1 MKNKI
6 KIDFAFNFRIDSDE
20 IRNFYK
26 KNWSNDIIL
35 ANKNFYKWNFIEKSI
50 KFKKD
55 YNCIAVSQSNKI
67 LGIMGLSRRDFFLEK
82 KNKWC

>member
-6 KIDFAFNFRIDSDE
+6 KIDFAFNFQIDSDE

-35 ANKNFYKWNFIEKSI
+35 ANKNFL
-50 KFKKD
+50 
-55 YNCIAVSQSNKI
+55 I
-67 LGIMGLSRRDFFLEK
+67 LL
-82 KNKWC
+82 